1 MVTRMVRAVTGTLA
15 IAGVL
20 AGCASAPTPP
30 PAAPTPPTVAAMVAR
45 HPGCASLA
53 RVESD
58 GGVSCAVEGH
68 LYLLYVYG
76 DATAA
81 QDAARMLRTLHTTG
95 TVDVDGADVWV
106 TE

>member
-20 AGCASAPTPP
+20 AGCAS
-30 PAAPTPPTVAAMVAR
+30 
-45 HPGCASLA
+45 
-53 RVESD
+53 
-58 GGVSCAVEGH
+58 
-68 LYLLYVYG
+68 
-76 DATAA
+76 
-81 QDAARMLRTLHTTG
+81 TLHTTG

>member
-1 MVTRMVRAVTGTLA
+1 MVTRMVRVVTGTLA

-20 AGCASAPTPP
+20 AGCASSPTPP
-30 PAAPTPPTVAAMVAR
+30 AVAAMVAR

-53 RVESD
+53 RVEPD

-76 DATAA
+76 DAVAA
-81 QDAARMLRTLHTTG
+81 QDAARLLRTLHTTG